1 MTKTELFR
9 KMIREE
15 VVKAIRAELPKIL
28 KEASLPEGRKY
39 IKESNSVPLTLN
51 KKVPAPP
58 KFGGASPLASI
69 LNETAIT
76 MARGSDDSD
85 WGSVSM
91 DSDDVHLMGMGG
103 SVAAVGGV
111 EDMLANSRN
120 SAALEG
126 VQVSVVPNFNNLMDS
141 LISKG
146 QI

>member
-15 VVKAIRAELPKIL
+15 VAKAIRAELPKIL
-28 KEASLPEGRKY
+28 KEISVPESNSY
-39 IKESNSVPLTLN
+39 VKESKSVPLTLN
-51 KKVPAPP
+51 KKPPAPP
-58 KFGGASPLASI
+58 KFSGNSPLASI

-76 MARGSDDSD
+76 MARTPNNSD
-85 WGSVSM
+85 WDTVGV
-91 DSDDVHLMGMGG
+91 DSGDVHMIGMRNPV
-103 SVAAVGGV
+103 SVGGV

-120 SAALEG
+120 SMAVEN
-126 VQVSVVPNFNNLMDS
+126 VEVSLVPNFNNLMDS

>member
-15 VVKAIRAELPKIL
+15 VAKAIRAELPKIL
-28 KEASLPEGRKY
+28 KEISIPEGKSPIR
-39 IKESNSVPLTLN
+39 ESKTVPLTLN
-51 KKVPAPP
+51 QKPPAPP
-58 KFGGASPLASI
+58 KFSGANPISSI

-76 MARGSDDSD
+76 MARNPKGSD
-85 WGSVSM
+85 WGTVSM
-91 DSDDVHLMGMGG
+91 DSGDVHMMGMG
-103 SVAAVGGV
+103 SPVAAVGGV

-120 SAALEG
+120 SMALEN
-126 VQVSVVPNFNNLMDS
+126 VEVSVVPNFNNLMDS